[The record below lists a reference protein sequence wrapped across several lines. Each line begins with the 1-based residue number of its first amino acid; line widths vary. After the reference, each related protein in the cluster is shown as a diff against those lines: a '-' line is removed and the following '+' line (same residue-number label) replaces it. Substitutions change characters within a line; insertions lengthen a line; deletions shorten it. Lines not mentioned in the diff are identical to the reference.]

1 MLDKQKN
8 RGTLQ
13 PYLRNVNVRW
23 FSFDLDDLKEMH
35 FEDGEAARYE
45 LQPGDL
51 VICEGGEPGR
61 AAVWRGSAHNAR
73 IQKALHRVRFHPDE
87 YNPSFAMYYMYFAAI
102 TNRLTPHYTGTTIK
116 HLTGAALA
124 KVRFPIPPLSEQRR
138 IVAKIE
144 ELFSDLDAGV
154 VALERVRANL
164 KRYRVTVL
172 KAAVEGTLTEDWRA
186 QHPDT
191 EPASVLLE
199 RILTERR
206 RKWEQAQLAKFAQEG
221 KKPPKGWRDKY
232 RELLS
237 PQTSELPPLPTTWC
251 WGSLEQIAE
260 IEGGITKD
268 QNRRLTATMR
278 DVPYLRVANVQRGYL
293 DLREIKS
300 ILAELDVIDNLR
312 LCKGD
317 ILFTEGGDRDKL
329 GRGWVWNNEI
339 EECIHQNHVFR
350 ARLLA
355 PCLEPKFVSY
365 HGNYFGQQWFTRTGK
380 QTTNLASINKGI
392 LSRFPIPVP
401 PTAEGAQIV
410 SEVERRLSIVDEIE
424 AQVDTNLR
432 RAARLRQG
440 ILKRAFEGRLVPQD
454 PTDEP
459 AEKLLEHIRQQRQA
473 TNAPRNASRHRR
485 NERRP

>member
-1 MLDKQKN
+1 ML
-8 RGTLQ
+8 
-13 PYLRNVNVRW
+13 
-23 FSFDLDDLKEMH
+23 FLD
-35 FEDGEAARYE
+35 
-45 LQPGDL
+45 
-51 VICEGGEPGR
+51 
-61 AAVWRGSAHNAR
+61 
-73 IQKALHRVRFHPDE
+73 
-87 YNPSFAMYYMYFAAI
+87 
-102 TNRLTPHYTGTTIK
+102 RL
-116 HLTGAALA
+116 LA
-124 KVRFPIPPLSEQRR
+124 SINKGVLSRFPVPLAPINEHRR

-199 RILTERR
+199 CILTERR
-206 RKWEQAQLAKFAQEG
+206 HKWEKEQLSKFAQEG
-221 KKPPKGWRDKY
+221 KQPPKGWRDKY

-237 PQTSELPPLPTTWC
+237 PETSELPPLPTTWC

-329 GRGWVWNNEI
+329 GRGRVWNDEI

-365 HGNYFGQQWFTRTGK
+365 HGNYFGQQ
-380 QTTNLASINKGI
+380 
-392 LSRFPIPVP
+392 
-401 PTAEGAQIV
+401 
-410 SEVERRLSIVDEIE
+410 
-424 AQVDTNLR
+424 
-432 RAARLRQG
+432 
-440 ILKRAFEGRLVPQD
+440 
-454 PTDEP
+454 
-459 AEKLLEHIRQQRQA
+459 
-473 TNAPRNASRHRR
+473 
-485 NERRP
+485 